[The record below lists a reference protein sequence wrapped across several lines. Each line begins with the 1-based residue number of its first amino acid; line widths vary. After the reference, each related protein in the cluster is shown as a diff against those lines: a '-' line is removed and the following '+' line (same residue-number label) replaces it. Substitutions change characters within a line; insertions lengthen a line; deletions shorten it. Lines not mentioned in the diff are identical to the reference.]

1 MDSTSIIDKV
11 FPGFATT
18 GDTITTVFDSGILI
32 LFVIFLTTYLF
43 LFRKYAYK
51 IHGIVKILK
60 GLRNVNPGFSVLKD
74 LWGVLRN
81 TLFNNKI
88 QQQNDIIKSILKQ
101 NQYTKGIADS
111 LVEYNSK
118 LYLSQDVD
126 YYINENTLAPSIL
139 CSRLFP
145 LGAALLTGLGVLGT
159 FVGLLL
165 GLDGL
170 VGSKTTTETLSAIDQ
185 VTSGASVAF
194 ATSVTGVFFSL
205 LLNLIEK
212 SVTSCMAVCVRHIQ
226 EDLSDNF
233 PPFPVMDVF
242 KDTGENSK
250 QSADTLGE
258 LAERIGGEMQKS
270 MDSFLQ
276 SMFEKMSETMSESA
290 NKIANAVANSLDFS
304 LRDKLVPAVNRI
316 SAAAVELSERQVH
329 SSEEALKSVVEQF
342 MEKFGQ
348 QGEAQRKAMLDATEQ
363 FQQSSSS
370 LSSSMDTIMLQMKEQ
385 QDTLTA
391 RQQEQMEKLS
401 NSFSEMSA
409 EQGKNIELA
418 GQEIRTLL
426 GSFSGQMAE
435 EFRRQTASLGGVTD
449 NLHSS
454 LSSMMEHAKE
464 QQDTLIA
471 RQQEQMEK
479 LSNSFCEMS
488 AEQGKNIELAGQEIR
503 TLLGSFSEQMA
514 EEFRRQTASLGG
526 VTDNLH
532 SSLSSMM
539 DNAKDIF
546 DKQAAFMKDMLGSVN
561 VLLEQGKTLQFY
573 INETKDSFNQVAEA
587 IKYSSNELAEAGG
600 ALERF
605 GSDITRSVAEV
616 SSSVEKTTSLY
627 MALEKPIR
635 SAKEGLDGLLDELDD
650 LKDKFAEVAEH
661 NSKTV
666 DEASKNYKELAAS
679 YRQLHDKLH
688 EHVKEIGEA
697 ARKQVQELQKS
708 MTALLD
714 DYGQKVDAQV
724 SDRMSEWNSQTEK
737 FCDTMVAAIDSYA
750 ETVEGISD
758 VVDKIKEK

>member
-1 MDSTSIIDKV
+1 MDSSSIIDKI
-11 FPGFATT
+11 FPGIATT
-18 GDTITTVFDSGILI
+18 GDTITTVFDFGILI
-32 LFVIFLTTYLF
+32 LFVVFLITYLY

-60 GLRNVNPGFSVLKD
+60 NLRGDNQSLSVLKD

-81 TLFNNKI
+81 TLFNKKI
-88 QQQNDIIKSILKQ
+88 YQQDSDLIKHILKQ
-101 NQYTKGIADS
+101 NEYTKGIAGS
-111 LVEYNSK
+111 LVEYNTK

-226 EDLSDNF
+226 EDFSANF
-233 PPFPVMDVF
+233 RPFPVMDVF
-242 KDTGENSK
+242 KNTGESSE
-250 QSADTLGE
+250 QSTELLGE
-258 LAERIGGEMQKS
+258 LAERIGDKMQKS

-276 SMFEKMSETMSESA
+276 SMFEKMSAIMSDSA
-290 NKIANAVANSLDFS
+290 DKIAYAVANSLDYS
-304 LRDKLVPAVNRI
+304 LRDKLAPAIDRI
-316 SAAAVELSERQVH
+316 SSAAVELSERQIH
-329 SSEEALKSVVEQF
+329 SSEEALKSVVDQF

-363 FQQSSSS
+363 FQQSSSR

-401 NSFSEMSA
+401 NSF
-409 EQGKNIELA
+409 
-418 GQEIRTLL
+418 
-426 GSFSGQMAE
+426 
-435 EFRRQTASLGGVTD
+435 
-449 NLHSS
+449 
-454 LSSMMEHAKE
+454 
-464 QQDTLIA
+464 
-471 RQQEQMEK
+471 
-479 LSNSFCEMS
+479 CEMS
-488 AEQGKNIELAGQEIR
+488 AEQEKNIELAGQEIR

-514 EEFRRQTASLGG
+514 EEFRRQTESLGG

-561 VLLEQGKTLQFY
+561 ILLEQGRTLQVY

-587 IKYSSNELAEAGG
+587 IKYSSSELAEAGG

-605 GSDITRSVAEV
+605 GNDITRSVAEV

-635 SAKEGLDGLLDELDD
+635 SAKEGLDHLLDELDD
-650 LKDKFAEVAEH
+650 LKDKFAEVAES

-666 DEASKNYKELAAS
+666 EAASENYKELAAS
-679 YRQLHDKLH
+679 CRQLHDKLH

-708 MTALLD
+708 MTTLLD

-737 FCDTMVAAIDSYA
+737 FCDTMVAAIDGYA
-750 ETVEGISD
+750 EAVEAISD

>member
-60 GLRNVNPGFSVLKD
+60 GLRDVNPGFSVLKD

-370 LSSSMDTIMLQMKEQ
+370 LSSSMDTIMLQMKDQ

-401 NSFSEMSA
+401 NSFS
-409 EQGKNIELA
+409 
-418 GQEIRTLL
+418 
-426 GSFSGQMAE
+426 
-435 EFRRQTASLGGVTD
+435 
-449 NLHSS
+449 
-454 LSSMMEHAKE
+454 
-464 QQDTLIA
+464 
-471 RQQEQMEK
+471 
-479 LSNSFCEMS
+479 EMS